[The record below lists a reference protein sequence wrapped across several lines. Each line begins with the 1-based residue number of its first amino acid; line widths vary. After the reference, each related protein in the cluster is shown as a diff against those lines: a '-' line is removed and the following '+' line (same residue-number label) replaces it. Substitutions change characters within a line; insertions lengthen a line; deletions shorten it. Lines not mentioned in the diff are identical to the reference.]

1 MKAFNIHVPSENNL
15 TLTILFADK
24 QFKII
29 YEGGIIGALRIAAN
43 DYQFIPAEKVVPG
56 QLPLYDYKQTNE
68 NLDNEPFILNDQ
80 NLNEIVEQIRVTAKS
95 LTINCSY

>member
-29 YEGGIIGALRIAAN
+29 YEGGIIGGLKFST
-43 DYQFIPAEKVVPG
+43 DGYHLIPAEEVIPG
-56 QLPLYDYKQTNE
+56 QLPLYDYKKTNE
-68 NLDNEPFILNDQ
+68 NLDTKPFIFNDQ
-80 NLNEIVEQIRVTAKS
+80 NLKEIAEQIQLEAKS
-95 LTINCSY
+95 LTINRS

>member
-29 YEGGIIGALRIAAN
+29 YEGGIIGALKIKASG
-43 DYQFIPAEKVVPG
+43 YEFISAEEVVPG

-68 NLDNEPFILNDQ
+68 NLNGDPFILNDQ
-80 NLNEIVEQIRVTAKS
+80 NLNEIAEQIRLTAKS
-95 LTINCSY
+95 LTINCS